1 MQQVRKKSK
10 ELDHYLKSVISGVPK
25 KLDNFIEGSDKSIT
39 YYTGNWATD
48 VADNF
53 TEKQSEK
60 IFKNMSKYINNNNL
74 QFFQRK
80 NKNIE
85 IGTWS
90 EYGENEPESITSYD
104 YIVIRRANG

>member
-1 MQQVRKKSK
+1 MSQVRKSK

-25 KLDNFIEGSDKSIT
+25 NLDHFINSNETKMT

-48 VADNF
+48 VLNNF

-60 IFKNMSKYINNNNL
+60 IFKNMAKDMDKDNV
-74 QFFQRK
+74 QFFQNK

-104 YIVIRRANG
+104 YIIIKRA

>member
-1 MQQVRKKSK
+1 MAQVRKKSK
-10 ELDHYLKSVISGVPK
+10 ELDHYLKNVISGVPK
-25 KLDNFIEGSDKSIT
+25 KLDHFLRGQEKKLT

-48 VADNF
+48 VMNNF

-60 IFKNMSKYINNNNL
+60 IFKNMSKYMSNPDV
-74 QFFQRK
+74 QFFQKK

-90 EYGENEPESITSYD
+90 EYGENPPESITSYD
-104 YIVIRRANG
+104 YIIIKRA

>member
-1 MQQVRKKSK
+1 MAQVRKKSK
-10 ELDHYLKSVISGVPK
+10 ELDHYLKNVISGVPK
-25 KLDNFIEGSDKSIT
+25 KLDHFLESGEKKLT

-48 VADNF
+48 VMNNF

-60 IFKNMSKYINNNNL
+60 IFKNMSKYMSNPNV
-74 QFFQRK
+74 QFFQKK

-90 EYGENEPESITSYD
+90 EYGENPPESISSYD
-104 YIVIRRANG
+104 YIVIRKA

>member
-1 MQQVRKKSK
+1 MAQVRKKSK

-25 KLDNFIEGSDKSIT
+25 KLDSFIEGSDKSMT

-60 IFKNMSKYINNNNL
+60 IFKTMSKYMSNDNL

-80 NKNIE
+80 NKNID

-104 YIVIRRANG
+104 YIVIRRA

>member
-1 MQQVRKKSK
+1 MRQVKKKSK
-10 ELDHYLKSVISGVPK
+10 ELDHYLKSVISGVPR
-25 KLDNFIEGSDKSIT
+25 KLDSFIEGSDKSMT
-39 YYTGNWATD
+39 YYTGNWASD

-60 IFKNMSKYINNNNL
+60 IFKTMSKYMDNNNL
-74 QFFQRK
+74 QFFQKK

-90 EYGENEPESITSYD
+90 EYGENPPESISSYD
-104 YIVIRRANG
+104 YIVIRKA

>member
-1 MQQVRKKSK
+1 MKQVRKKSK

-25 KLDNFIEGSDKSIT
+25 KLDNFIDSNEKSMT
-39 YYTGNWATD
+39 YYTCNWASD
-48 VADNF
+48 VSYNF

-60 IFKNMSKYINNNNL
+60 IFKTMSKYMSNNSL

-90 EYGENEPESITSYD
+90 EYGENEPESISSYD
-104 YIVIRRANG
+104 YIIIKRA

>member
-1 MQQVRKKSK
+1 MAQARKSK
-10 ELDHYLKSVISGVPK
+10 ELDQYLKNVISGVPK
-25 KLDNFIEGSDKSIT
+25 KLDHFINSNESKMT

-48 VADNF
+48 VGNNF

-60 IFKNMSKYINNNNL
+60 IFKTMSKYMSNDNL
-74 QFFQRK
+74 QFFQKK
-80 NKNIE
+80 NKNID

-104 YIVIRRANG
+104 YIVIRRA

>member
-1 MQQVRKKSK
+1 MAQARKSK
-10 ELDHYLKSVISGVPK
+10 ELDHYLKNVISGVPK
-25 KLDNFIEGSDKSIT
+25 KLDYFMNGNDKKMI

-48 VADNF
+48 VMNNF

-60 IFKNMSKYINNNNL
+60 IFKNMTKYIDRGDL
-74 QFFQRK
+74 QFFQKK

-90 EYGENEPESITSYD
+90 EYGENEPESISSYD
-104 YIVIRRANG
+104 YIVIRKA

>member
-1 MQQVRKKSK
+1 MAQVRKKSK
-10 ELDHYLKSVISGVPK
+10 ELDHYLKNVISGVPK
-25 KLDNFIEGSDKSIT
+25 KLDYFINSNESKMT
-39 YYTGNWATD
+39 YYTANWATD
-48 VADNF
+48 VCNNF

-60 IFKNMSKYINNNNL
+60 IFKTMSKYMSNDNL

-80 NKNIE
+80 NKNID

-104 YIVIRRANG
+104 YIVIRRA